1 MKLTLGINKE
11 ISNEDYHK
19 DRNFES
25 SSSLKLFLKDSR
37 EYYKRYILKEEQAPM
52 YKSAYDFGSYIHS
65 LILEPEKTDDEF
77 IIFEGLTRRGKA
89 WTDFKGANQDKIIIT
104 KSQELMAISLIAAYR
119 SNADTEG
126 LIQNGHAEHT
136 LCTNLEGLDIKVRA
150 DYIKEG
156 MVIDVKTTS
165 EPVDKFSAAKT
176 IVRFDYDL
184 SAALYTDAFRK
195 YTGKELDFLFIFLNK
210 QNNDIAVLKA
220 STNLLENGRRKY
232 KASIKGLL
240 KARST
245 GIFYEEGVQEV
256 DIPTWAEFKD
266 GTDTTKLLG
275 ES

>member
-1 MKLTLGINKE
+1 MKLKIGINKN

-37 EYYKRYILKEEQAPM
+37 EYYKRYILKEEQEST

-89 WTDFKGANQDKIIIT
+89 WTEFKEANQDKIIIT
-104 KSQELMAISLIAAYR
+104 KSQELMALSLISAYKT
-119 SNADTEG
+119 NADTKG
-126 LIQNGHAEHT
+126 LIQDGQAEHT

-165 EPVDKFSAAKT
+165 DPVDKFSAAKT
-176 IVRFDYDL
+176 IIRFDYDL
-184 SAALYTDAFRK
+184 SAALYVDAFK
-195 YTGKELDFLFIFLNK
+195 QYTGKEFDFLFIFLNK
-210 QNNDIAVLKA
+210 QNNNIAVLKA
-220 STNLLENGRRKY
+220 SNNLLENGRRKY
-232 KASIKGLL
+232 KAAIKGLL

-245 GIFYEEGVQEV
+245 GIFYKEGVQEV

-266 GTDTTKLLG
+266 GTETTRMLG

>member
-1 MKLTLGINKE
+1 MNLTLGINKE

-89 WTDFKGANQDKIIIT
+89 WTEFKEANQDKIIIT
-104 KSQELMAISLIAAYR
+104 KSQELMAISLISAYKD
-119 SNADTEG
+119 NADTKG
-126 LIQNGHAEHT
+126 LIQDGHAEHT

-184 SAALYTDAFRK
+184 SAALYIDAFRK

-232 KASIKGLL
+232 KAAIKGLL

-266 GTDTTKLLG
+266 GTDTTTMLG